1 MPSLAEVAGA
11 AALRFLRDGWER
23 VVPYSADPAEYQ
35 ANHRAVHRAFVEAA
49 LRKAGLDPAR
59 AKGKIDDAIEWA
71 YGLEAAAT
79 SVAFNGG
86 GDSEELSAARAYYQA
101 LPPAPTPGRSDYP
114 PCTRHGG
121 VRRPGANGRRRG
133 ARDCGSG
140 SRIGP
145 DGADPEIRG

>member
-35 ANHRAVHRAFVEAA
+35 ANHEVTHRAFVEAA
-49 LRKAGLDPAR
+49 LRRAGVDPAG
-59 AKGKIDDAIEWA
+59 AEEEIDDAIEWA
-71 YGLEAAAT
+71 WRLEAAAT

-101 LPPAPTPGRSDYP
+101 LPPAPQA
-114 PCTRHGG
+114 
-121 VRRPGANGRRRG
+121 RRPDSRPRPHRGHAPRAGANGRRRG
-133 ARDCGSG
+133 SRRCGWR
-140 SRIGP
+140 SRAGP
-145 DGADPEIRG
+145 DEPILSLRG

>member
-1 MPSLAEVAGA
+1 MPSLVEVAGA

-23 VVPYSADPAEYQ
+23 VVPYSADPAVYQ

-59 AKGKIDDAIEWA
+59 ANGEIDDAIEWA
-71 YGLEAAAT
+71 YRLEAAAT

-86 GDSEELSAARAYYQA
+86 GDREELSAARAYYQA
-101 LPPAPTPGRSDYP
+101 LPPAPRAGRSDHP
-114 PCTRHGG
+114 PCAHQGSVYRTA
-121 VRRPGANGRRRG
+121 ANGRRRG
-133 ARDCGSG
+133 ARGCGSG

-145 DGADPEIRG
+145 GGADPEVQG